1 MADASDLSS
10 NIPFTGQ
17 YGEQLRNQINEITN
31 NIVKAVETNNQVAV
45 NSLCSTT
52 YRLWDNIR
60 IYTRISDAVL
70 EFNSNVAKAW
80 ASYFSAPQQ

>member
-1 MADASDLSS
+1 VDEAAKVQPQYSQSIS
-10 NIPFTGQ
+10 NL
-17 YGEQLRNQINEITN
+17 QLDYIQAVIL
-31 NIVKAVETNNQVAV
+31 KAVETNNQVAV

-60 IYTRISDAVL
+60 IYTGISDAVL